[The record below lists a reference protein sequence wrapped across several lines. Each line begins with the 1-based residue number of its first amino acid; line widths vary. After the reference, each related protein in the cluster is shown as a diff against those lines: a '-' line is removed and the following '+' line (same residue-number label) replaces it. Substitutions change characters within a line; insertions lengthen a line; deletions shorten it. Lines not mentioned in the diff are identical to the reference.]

1 MSAAVAETAGSSS
14 SGSLHNGPT
23 SIWIPLGKCTSEID
37 STFRALDEDSSLN
50 NTSLLSLGS
59 DFSGWHSSN
68 SELHFSKRLS
78 GDLSE
83 EARQQTLKPA
93 SFHQSIRKSQR
104 MFPVSRLRFS
114 ILELI
119 GRDDEKELLETCLNR
134 VTPQGEE
141 QGGSRELVLISGNA
155 GTGKTALAS
164 ALAKSVKRLHGL
176 YVKGKFDIY
185 LRDEPYSGIAVACRE
200 ICGRILLMR
209 DNESFDKIREEL
221 IDKLGSENLCLLIN
235 VIPELAEIVGDE
247 VIMDDMKKQTSVE
260 TKARFNFAFRILIQL
275 VASHFAPLVIL
286 LDDLQWSDAATLDL
300 LQVLISDRDNPSL
313 MVIAIYRSNEVD
325 ESHSLSPFIC
335 ELKRTS
341 EQDEFNVTEIQI
353 GNLSTSQV
361 NEVIMSLLSIDDPE
375 KTRPLADLCYKRTYG
390 NVFSLLIFLK
400 MLQSEGLL
408 HYSLGKFKWGW
419 DEQKILSTTAA
430 TSNVVDLMRQKIEK
444 LPASVGQRLSI
455 AACLGFS
462 FEPAILNTVWTS
474 ISRRQESADEAE
486 PEKDDDIGSF
496 LALVEQEGFLE
507 VEPGSSSAYR
517 WIHDKVQEAAI
528 SLVPPE
534 ELPILKA
541 QVGTILVRELD
552 DKYLDAYI
560 FTVVNLLY
568 EGGVP
573 KDEPERVQLAKLS
586 LRASKKAQDQSAFE
600 SADKYATIGV
610 SVLPMN
616 KWSNHYELT
625 LDLYSTATETACYLG
640 NIVRLETCYKE
651 VIDQKD
657 RPLSDKLRV
666 YHVMI
671 SYMGGALGR
680 PNDAIELIVEILA
693 HYNVCFPKRK
703 AVRFVSTL
711 SGFLKAKCK
720 MNSLRQEDISNLP
733 MMTDPVHLEMMRLLD
748 QLFMTAYLAENDLM
762 PLSIFASIQLTL
774 EHGLCEYSA
783 ARFAGLAL
791 LVGVASGDM
800 ALASKTGTFARL
812 VMNEVECKHMDA
824 RAELWLNAFV
834 FCWTDPIARMSSRFL
849 RAYETGLSVGDNEY
863 ACWVCE
869 VLPCNICYTMNQYSV
884 IFMPLS
890 AIFVK
895 CIAQYIVVGFQS
907 GKSLETVEADCKI
920 YLNQMIKFKRET
932 VHADISIYFEM
943 IRNLIG
949 RSQGDPTVLK
959 SEQRFRSHSD
969 HTVLGVFYTCQSILY
984 MYFGE
989 YEKGAK
995 LAIERGD
1002 TYAKGVPAHV
1012 WIMIET
1018 FTRGMLLYVMARTT
1032 KKRIYRKEAKRVHKT
1047 IKSWVHKGNPN
1058 VKHYEMLL
1066 NAESAALSGK
1076 LDAAEGWYQSSIVSA
1091 TRQGHLHESAYAS
1104 ERYGNFLMNERNDP
1118 EEARH
1123 KIDDAIRRY
1132 GEWGAAKKVHL
1143 LRQQY
1148 RDLWVRPSEVVF
1160 GSERIC
1166 AARHK

>member
-1 MSAAVAETAGSSS
+1 
-14 SGSLHNGPT
+14 
-23 SIWIPLGKCTSEID
+23 
-37 STFRALDEDSSLN
+37 
-50 NTSLLSLGS
+50 
-59 DFSGWHSSN
+59 
-68 SELHFSKRLS
+68 
-78 GDLSE
+78 
-83 EARQQTLKPA
+83 
-93 SFHQSIRKSQR
+93 
-104 MFPVSRLRFS
+104 
-114 ILELI
+114 
-119 GRDDEKELLETCLNR
+119 
-134 VTPQGEE
+134 
-141 QGGSRELVLISGNA
+141 
-155 GTGKTALAS
+155 
-164 ALAKSVKRLHGL
+164 
-176 YVKGKFDIY
+176 
-185 LRDEPYSGIAVACRE
+185 
-200 ICGRILLMR
+200 
-209 DNESFDKIREEL
+209 
-221 IDKLGSENLCLLIN
+221 
-235 VIPELAEIVGDE
+235 
-247 VIMDDMKKQTSVE
+247 
-260 TKARFNFAFRILIQL
+260 
-275 VASHFAPLVIL
+275 
-286 LDDLQWSDAATLDL
+286 
-300 LQVLISDRDNPSL
+300 
-313 MVIAIYRSNEVD
+313 
-325 ESHSLSPFIC
+325 
-335 ELKRTS
+335 
-341 EQDEFNVTEIQI
+341 
-353 GNLSTSQV
+353 
-361 NEVIMSLLSIDDPE
+361 
-375 KTRPLADLCYKRTYG
+375 
-390 NVFSLLIFLK
+390 
-400 MLQSEGLL
+400 
-408 HYSLGKFKWGW
+408 
-419 DEQKILSTTAA
+419 
-430 TSNVVDLMRQKIEK
+430 
-444 LPASVGQRLSI
+444 
-455 AACLGFS
+455 
-462 FEPAILNTVWTS
+462 
-474 ISRRQESADEAE
+474 
-486 PEKDDDIGSF
+486 
-496 LALVEQEGFLE
+496 
-507 VEPGSSSAYR
+507 
-517 WIHDKVQEAAI
+517 
-528 SLVPPE
+528 
-534 ELPILKA
+534 
-541 QVGTILVRELD
+541 
-552 DKYLDAYI
+552 
-560 FTVVNLLY
+560 
-568 EGGVP
+568 
-573 KDEPERVQLAKLS
+573 
-586 LRASKKAQDQSAFE
+586 
-600 SADKYATIGV
+600 
-610 SVLPMN
+610 
-616 KWSNHYELT
+616 
-625 LDLYSTATETACYLG
+625 
-640 NIVRLETCYKE
+640 
-651 VIDQKD
+651 
-657 RPLSDKLRV
+657 
-666 YHVMI
+666 MI

-703 AVRFVSTL
+703 AVRLVSTL

-863 ACWVCE
+863 ACW
-869 VLPCNICYTMNQYSV
+869 
-884 IFMPLS
+884 
-890 AIFVK
+890 